1 MVDSRFGIT
10 AWRVYLLNPVT
21 WVVIGFQRA
30 LYHTPDGL
38 KYLAPYSA
46 GQLAIGLSAVC
57 GVAAVAVYLC
67 WRLFFSMSGDFAEEL

>member
-1 MVDSRFGIT
+1 MIDSRFGIT
-10 AWRVYLLNPVT
+10 AWRVYLLNPLT

-38 KYLAPYSA
+38 RFLAPYTAS
-46 GQLAIGLSAVC
+46 QLAAALSVVIVVT
-57 GVAAVAVYLC
+57 GVAAYLA